1 MEGLAGVWDLRAGL
15 RGGINRWVESSESVL
30 LRSWALEEQ
39 KRAGWSGGIA
49 RGVREARTYE
59 L

>member
-39 KRAGWSGGIA
+39 RRAGLNGGLA
-49 RGVREARTYE
+49 GGMEARTTE